1 MVKYYKLTVSIIF
14 LFVFICIVL
23 LFALGENKLRKMSK
37 ARASETF
44 KKYVLD
50 PIPTSV
56 KNIKA
61 DQPGKTFGYIY
72 TFRFNISR
80 EDLSLLINSQPFI
93 RIWNLKYKNGMLEW
107 AWGYTDPIELE
118 APKYGISLPL
128 YEYGGGSHGPSWFRP
143 GQWDNPE
150 AYSFYKIGDL
160 INTQIFEQDGHHSD
174 GWETIQILLY
184 NEKEGEAYFIV
195 SGREN

>member
-1 MVKYYKLTVSIIF
+1 MVKYYKLTVHILF

-23 LFALGENKLRKMSK
+23 LFALGGCKHRKMSK
-37 ARASETF
+37 VQASQAF
-44 KKYVLD
+44 RQYVLD
-50 PIPTSV
+50 PIPASA

-61 DQPGKTFGYIY
+61 DQPDETFGYIY

-107 AWGYTDPIELE
+107 GWGYTDPIELE

-128 YEYGGGSHGPSWFRP
+128 YEYGGRPHGPSWFRP
-143 GQWDNPE
+143 GQWENPE

>member
-1 MVKYYKLTVSIIF
+1 
-14 LFVFICIVL
+14 
-23 LFALGENKLRKMSK
+23 MSK

-50 PIPTSV
+50 PIPSSV

-93 RIWNLKYKNGMLEW
+93 RIWNVKYKNGMLEMLGW
-107 AWGYTDPIELE
+107 DWDYTDPIEIE
-118 APKYGISLPL
+118 MPKYGLSLPL
-128 YEYGGGSHGPSWFRP
+128 YGDVWNLPREPAWFKP
-143 GQWDNPE
+143 GIWDNPE
-150 AYSFYKIGDL
+150 TYSFYKVGDL
-160 INTQIFEQDGHHSD
+160 INTQIFECKDQDLD
-174 GWETIQILLY
+174 GRETIQVLLY

-195 SGREN
+195 SGRENR